1 MVDRGKYRRNPR
13 AIEYFN
19 RHIDDFDKIYRKN
32 RSWFGNW
39 LDRTIRASVGLRF
52 DLAFELLGDLNNK
65 SILDV
70 GCGSGRYMFEAVK
83 RGAGRVL
90 GIDAAGGAL
99 KAAREIATELGVEDR
114 VEFIET
120 DFIEYAPEG
129 KFDIIFAVGYFD
141 YIFDP
146 VIHLEK
152 MLQYSRGFV
161 YATFPRR
168 WHPLTPVRKTRLLL
182 NRCAVRFYSSIQLKK
197 LISDLKCDNYLL
209 RKVAR
214 DYVVLIRK

>member
-13 AIEYFN
+13 AIEYFD
-19 RHIDDFDKIYRKN
+19 RHIDDFDKIYSKN
-32 RSWFGNW
+32 RSRFGNW

-52 DLAFELLGDLNNK
+52 DLAFELLGDLKDK

-99 KAAREIATELGVEDR
+99 KAAREIAAELGVADR
-114 VEFIET
+114 VEFLKT
-120 DFIEYAPEG
+120 DFMDYAPDD

-146 VIHLEK
+146 VAHLEK
-152 MLQYSRGFV
+152 MLQLSRGFV

-168 WHPLTPVRKTRLLL
+168 CHPLTPVRKSRLAL
-182 NRCAVRFYSSIQLKK
+182 NRCAVRFYSSRQLKK
-197 LISDLKCDNYLL
+197 LMADVKCDNYLL

-214 DYVVLIRK
+214 DWVVMVKI